1 MFNGCVQGESS
12 PKVLTTTAL
21 DLEEK
26 TRALVESKKN
36 KRRRKKNI
44 ALRRE
49 GVHILYVCGWLT
61 VYVYSVL

>member
-26 TRALVESKKN
+26 TRLSWN
-36 KRRRKKNI
+36 QRRTKEEEKNI

-49 GVHILYVCGWLT
+49 GVHTLCSVWLADCIRI
-61 VYVYSVL
+61 

>member
-36 KRRRKKNI
+36 KRRQKKKNI

-49 GVHILYVCGWLT
+49 GVHILYVWLAG
-61 VYVYSVL
+61 